1 MQNITI
7 LAPNNDALA
16 SFINSTA
23 GAGASTDPSALAA
36 LLTYHVL
43 NGSYPGSA
51 FTNTSAFIPTF
62 LSNSSYANVTGG
74 QVVKASLSGT
84 NVSITSGLLSQSRV
98 VTADI
103 AFAGGVIHV
112 IDSVLTVPQ
121 SPSST
126 AAGAEL
132 TSLTGALTT
141 ANLVSTVDEL
151 RDVTIFAP
159 SNAAFQAIG
168 SALANVSTE
177 DLSSILT
184 YHVVQGTVGYSSLLT
199 NTTLPTVNG
208 GSITITVVNGSVFV
222 NSAKVTLPDVLVSN
236 GVVHVIDG

>member
-1 MQNITI
+1 M
-7 LAPNNDALA
+7 
-16 SFINSTA
+16 
-23 GAGASTDPSALAA
+23 
-36 LLTYHVL
+36 
-43 NGSYPGSA
+43 
-51 FTNTSAFIPTF
+51 
-62 LSNSSYANVTGG
+62 
-74 QVVKASLSGT
+74 
-84 NVSITSGLLSQSRV
+84 
-98 VTADI
+98 
-103 AFAGGVIHV
+103 
-112 IDSVLTVPQ
+112 TVPQ

-141 ANLVSTVDEL
+141 ADLVSTVDGL

-159 SNAAFQAIG
+159 SNAAFQSIG
-168 SALANVSTE
+168 SALAGASTE
-177 DLSSILT
+177 ALGSILT

-208 GSITITVVNGSVFV
+208 ESVTITVVNGSVFV